1 MTLIRGYEKTR
12 GALHRTAHGL
22 ATGPKR
28 LHQPK
33 HRGAPLEHPA
43 SVPAPTAAPGPADLV
58 IRNARR
64 LEDPDHPV
72 TLAITGGVLGFVG
85 DDGDDGA
92 RVGPDTET
100 LDAGG
105 HTVLPGLCDA
115 HVHLLIGAER
125 LRGCDVEDVR
135 DAETFKE
142 RVGRFV
148 AEHSDKEVLYVYGLH
163 YTDPPLIPAATAR
176 QFLDE
181 IETERPLFVYA
192 HDLHTAWANTKALEM
207 ADLLEAMPPYP
218 ELLEV
223 LDLKDN
229 LVLGDDG
236 KPSGEMRE
244 PPVYFL
250 VERVLHHR
258 FPLTVE
264 EKLDYLERTCRSL
277 AEFGITRVHN
287 MGLGSPEEDIEVLLL
302 LLELEQQGRLALR
315 VFSSYSVLPD
325 AHMLTDV
332 EEAAAAARALADG
345 RREGRSYGEVHALL
359 LDQLEQVVGKR
370 DDALAEMTRNE
381 PGLKDHRH
389 AGALAEHASQVRD
402 LVHRTHVAP
411 HLKRRHKRVAA
422 GHADTLPA
430 TGRVW
435 IQAVKAFMDGVVEK
449 HTAYRLDETPGEG
462 IPAFSQD
469 EIDQVV
475 AAADRAGL
483 QVAAHAIGDGSVH
496 AMLDAIAA
504 ARTANADAT
513 GKRGWSVR
521 HRIEHIELCDPADI
535 PRFHELEVV
544 PSMQP
549 FHERE
554 PVTLWHQTVPKDRWD
569 RAFLWQTL
577 LGTGVP
583 LVLGSDWPIVSCD
596 CLRAAQHAVDRR
608 PWGEGMKDQSL
619 SVRQALDGFSTSTAV
634 VEHLEDRLGRVE
646 TGMMAD
652 LVILD
657 GRLDGRRDD
666 AAPGD
671 LHAQVTICDGEVTFR
686 R

>member
-1 MTLIRGYEKTR
+1 MTLIRGYEKVR

-22 ATGPKR
+22 ATGPKQ

-33 HRGAPLEHPA
+33 HRGAPLDHPA

-58 IRNARR
+58 IRGARL
-64 LEDPDHPV
+64 LEDPDRPV
-72 TLAITGGVLGFVG
+72 TLAITGGVLSFVG
-85 DDGDDGA
+85 DDDGA
-92 RVGPDTET
+92 GAFVGPDTET

-115 HVHLLIGAER
+115 HVHLLVGAER
-125 LRGCDVEDVR
+125 LQGCDVEEVR
-135 DAETFKE
+135 DPEALKDRLRRYAED
-142 RVGRFV
+142 
-148 AEHSDKEVLYVYGLH
+148 HPDKEVLHVYGVH
-163 YTDPPLIPAATAR
+163 YTDPPLIPARTAR

-192 HDLHTAWANTKALEM
+192 HDLHTAWANTRALQM
-207 ADLLEAMPPYP
+207 AGLRGPVPPYP

-223 LDLKDN
+223 LDLKEN
-229 LVLGDDG
+229 LILGDDG
-236 KPSGEMRE
+236 APSGELRE

-250 VERVLHHR
+250 VEGVLHHH
-258 FPLTVE
+258 FPLTAE
-264 EKLDYLERTCRSL
+264 EKLDYLEETCASL

-287 MGLGSPEEDIEVLLL
+287 MGLGSPEEDIEILLL
-302 LLELEQQGRLALR
+302 LLELEQQGRLPLR

-325 AHMLTDV
+325 EHMLTDV
-332 EEAAAAARALADG
+332 EEAAAAARALVDG
-345 RREGRSYGEVHALL
+345 RREGRTYGEVHALL
-359 LDQLEQVVGKR
+359 LDQLEQVSGKR
-370 DDALAEMTRNE
+370 DDSMAQMTGQK

-389 AGALAEHASQVRD
+389 AGALAEHAKQVHA
-402 LVHRTHVAP
+402 LAYQTHVAP
-411 HLKRRHKRVAA
+411 HQQRRQARVAA

-483 QVAAHAIGDGSVH
+483 QVAAHSIGDGAVH

-504 ARTANADAT
+504 ARKANADAT
-513 GKRGWSVR
+513 GKRGRAVR
-521 HRIEHIELCDPADI
+521 HRIEHIELCDPADL
-535 PRFHELEVV
+535 PRFRELEVV

-596 CLRAAQHAVDRR
+596 CLRAAQHAVDRK
-608 PWGEGMKDQSL
+608 PWAEGMKDQSL
-619 SVRQALDGFSTSTAV
+619 SVKQALDGFSASTAV

-646 TGMMAD
+646 AGMMAD

-657 GRLDGRRDD
+657 GCLDGRRDD